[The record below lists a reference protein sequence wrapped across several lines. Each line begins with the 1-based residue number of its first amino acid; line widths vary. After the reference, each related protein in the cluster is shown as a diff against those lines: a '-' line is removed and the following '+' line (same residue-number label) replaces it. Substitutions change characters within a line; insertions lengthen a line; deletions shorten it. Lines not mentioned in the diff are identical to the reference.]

1 MGESKMLDGLSSE
14 VSGRGAK
21 TKIRGRLKDKEEEE
35 KIAKERAELVRK
47 DMEAKYARWNKG
59 VKQIENQKAQIN
71 SDLHEMDKPL
81 ARDKNDQDLDAHLAY
96 LASISFL

>member
-1 MGESKMLDGLSSE
+1 MTLNVNVVCERPLLSDFMLFYFISFHFHFILFSIFLQLSSE

-59 VKQIENQKAQIN
+59 
-71 SDLHEMDKPL
+71 
-81 ARDKNDQDLDAHLAY
+81 
-96 LASISFL
+96 

>member
-1 MGESKMLDGLSSE
+1 MDGPLPDLIFHFFFSLFLQLSSE

-59 VKQIENQKAQIN
+59 
-71 SDLHEMDKPL
+71 
-81 ARDKNDQDLDAHLAY
+81 
-96 LASISFL
+96 

>member
-1 MGESKMLDGLSSE
+1 LNPRCSFIITTVRTTPYQILFLNFFLNFFSMFLQLSSE

-59 VKQIENQKAQIN
+59 
-71 SDLHEMDKPL
+71 
-81 ARDKNDQDLDAHLAY
+81 
-96 LASISFL
+96 

>member
-1 MGESKMLDGLSSE
+1 MDRFICLIVYERPLTRFHFLFLFSIFLQLSSE

-59 VKQIENQKAQIN
+59 
-71 SDLHEMDKPL
+71 
-81 ARDKNDQDLDAHLAY
+81 
-96 LASISFL
+96 

>member
-1 MGESKMLDGLSSE
+1 MSYCGLVDARINTSEKDLPVPDFISFFKIFLQLSSE

-59 VKQIENQKAQIN
+59 
-71 SDLHEMDKPL
+71 
-81 ARDKNDQDLDAHLAY
+81 
-96 LASISFL
+96 

>member
-1 MGESKMLDGLSSE
+1 MINSGKEYTYLHLFKLSQFGKWINKYVQFSDESSIKLGKLIFLQLSSE

-59 VKQIENQKAQIN
+59 
-71 SDLHEMDKPL
+71 
-81 ARDKNDQDLDAHLAY
+81 
-96 LASISFL
+96 

>member
-1 MGESKMLDGLSSE
+1 MHNGVKVGLRLKIEIVWSTWSCQRSLWTTPHQILFFFQISLQLSSE

-21 TKIRGRLKDKEEEE
+21 TKVRGRLKDKEEEE

-59 VKQIENQKAQIN
+59 
-71 SDLHEMDKPL
+71 
-81 ARDKNDQDLDAHLAY
+81 
-96 LASISFL
+96 